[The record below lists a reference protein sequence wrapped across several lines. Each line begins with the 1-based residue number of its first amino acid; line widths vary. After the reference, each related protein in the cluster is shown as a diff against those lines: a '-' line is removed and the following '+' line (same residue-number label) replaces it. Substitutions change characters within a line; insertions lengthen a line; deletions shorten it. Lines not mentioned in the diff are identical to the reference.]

1 MDSAK
6 VETELAKIISVNR
19 VLADETAKL
28 AVETVKLNRLLT
40 DETARLTAE
49 TVKLNREPLLYP
61 IIVSA
66 FCIGALLA
74 ILKFLL

>member
-6 VETELAKIISVNR
+6 VETELAKM
-19 VLADETAKL
+19 LA
-28 AVETVKLNRLLT
+28 

>member
-1 MDSAK
+1 MQTMDSAK
-6 VETELAKIISVNR
+6 VETELAKM
-19 VLADETAKL
+19 LA
-28 AVETVKLNRLLT
+28 

>member
-1 MDSAK
+1 MQTMDSTK
-6 VETELAKIISVNR
+6 GETDLAKIIAVNR
-19 VLADETAKL
+19 MLAEETAKL
-28 AVETVKLNRLLT
+28 A